1 MPFQM
6 SAVSAPLDRRARA
19 HAALKACQA
28 LQQRRLM
35 QVTGLL
41 SHVWPQ
47 AQNAM
52 SYFPES
58 VFILI
63 CHSQQRQC

>member
-6 SAVSAPLDRRARA
+6 SAQSAPLDRRARA

-35 QVTGLL
+35 QVTGPLK
-41 SHVWPQ
+41 HIQPQ
-47 AQNAM
+47 AQDAIA
-52 SYFPES
+52 YILES
-58 VFILI
+58 VFLFI